1 MSQPLTRVDLA
12 RITVRVAAVA
22 AVHKGSTNLEI
33 AFGHVRETY
42 LPFLKAPGIK
52 NPAYDLVFSEEDWEV
67 LKDLAALWETI
78 LQEVG
83 CEKHTLR
90 ISVPIKE
97 IPLVEWNVHMTSS
110 EAHTICFGQAMRSF
124 NILP

>member
-1 MSQPLTRVDLA
+1 MPKPLTRVDLA

-22 AVHKGSTNLEI
+22 AVHKGSTNLDI

-42 LPFLKAPGIK
+42 LPFFTRPGVR
-52 NPAYDLVFSEEDWEV
+52 NQGYDLVFSEEDWEV
-67 LKDLAALWETI
+67 LSDLDALWETI

-83 CEKHTLR
+83 YKTFSLR
-90 ISVPIKE
+90 ITIPITK
-97 IPLVEWNVHMTSS
+97 IPLMEWNVHMTSS
-110 EAHTICFGQAMRSF
+110 DAHTLCFGQAMRSF